1 MNRKIKLT
9 YIFTHQIRWVQFEWV
24 TQYTDNSKFDID
36 YLILNEGDPIVDF
49 LQQMEIPYKTTFYND
64 YRNTPEVVKFIY
76 DHLVENKTDIVN
88 KTDKVNKIHIVNDRD
103 KVNKII

>member
-1 MNRKIKLT
+1 VTLSDELMIKSSYKIFKPKTKMNRKIKLT

-24 TQYTDNSKFDID
+24 AQYTDNSKFDID

-76 DHLVENKTDIVN
+76 DHNL
-88 KTDKVNKIHIVNDRD
+88 
-103 KVNKII
+103 